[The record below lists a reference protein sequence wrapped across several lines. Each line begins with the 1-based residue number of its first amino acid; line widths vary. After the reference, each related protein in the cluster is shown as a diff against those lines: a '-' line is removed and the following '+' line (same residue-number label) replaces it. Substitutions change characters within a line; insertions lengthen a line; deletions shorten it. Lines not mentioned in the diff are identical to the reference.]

1 MNNLYDALE
10 ICLQELEQGADIETA
25 LIRYPDLADEL
36 RPILEAAVG
45 AQKMAVPAPS
55 NQLEGATQR
64 T

>member
-36 RPILEAAVG
+36 RPILEL
-45 AQKMAVPAPS
+45 S
-55 NQLEGATQR
+55 LIHI
-64 T
+64 